1 MLWRAMLR
9 GTASGLLANAAAAA
23 GLDASWFVITSRDW
37 KRGNYGSAP
46 QFRTHSEFKI
56 EITAQAAAP
65 GGTPSDEVESV
76 ARTLAEA
83 KLDDLCELA
92 ENALLGGQGSDLAI
106 ACTQNS
112 ATATPASTTGLTPGM
127 MLSGANVSP
136 RDPFLAIRA
145 VNGGG
150 TVTLSAPYTGATGT
164 YLFNVGS
171 FVALFERIESVDT
184 YPRARSFDSGSA
196 TFTARATI
204 RINGFVHEIFEPA
217 RGPSLSGINLYLDS
231 INIFDPNGDF
241 TGQEP
246 FTVAP
251 APRMAG
257 PDGRPEIVADID
269 TTP

>member
-23 GLDASWFVITSRDW
+23 GLDASWFVIYSRDR

-46 QFRTHSEFKI
+46 QFRTYSEFKI
-56 EITAQAAAP
+56 EITASATAP
-65 GGTPSDEVESV
+65 GGTSSGDIESV

-92 ENALLGGQGSDLAI
+92 ENALLGGQGTDLAI
-106 ACTQNS
+106 ACTLNS
-112 ATATPASTTGLTPGM
+112 ATATPTSTTGLSPGM

-136 RDPFLAIRA
+136 RDPFLAIRT
-145 VNGGG
+145 VNDDG
-150 TVTLSAPYTGATGT
+150 TVTLSAPYASATGT

-171 FVALFERIESVDT
+171 FVALFEKIESVDT
-184 YPRARSFDSGSA
+184 WPRGRSFDAGSGV
-196 TFTARATI
+196 FTARATI
-204 RINGFVHEIFEPA
+204 CINGFVHEIFEPA
-217 RGPSLSGINLYLDS
+217 RGPSLSGINLYIDS

-241 TGQEP
+241 SGQEP

-251 APRMAG
+251 APRTAG
-257 PDGRPEIVADID
+257 PDGRPEIVADVD